1 MGHIARV
8 LYLIGGCLSVLLA
21 VLGVFLPLLP
31 TTPFL
36 ILAAFCFSRSSERLH
51 RWLLNQPTFGPMIH
65 DWEQHG
71 VIRRRT
77 KCVSTALMLALIS
90 YPMLFVPI
98 MPGVKLVIALT
109 MLCVLTFIWTRPS
122 QPRPVLPMSEK
133 SGS

>member
-1 MGHIARV
+1 MGYVARIC
-8 LYLIGGCLSVLLA
+8 YLIGGGLCVLLA

-77 KCVSTALMLALIS
+77 KCVSTALMLTLIS
-90 YPMLFVPI
+90 YPMLFVAMP
-98 MPGVKLVIALT
+98 PGVKPVIAVT
-109 MLCVLTFIWTRPS
+109 MLGVLTFIWTRPS
-122 QPRPVLPMSEK
+122 QPRPVLPLSEN
-133 SGS
+133 SRS

>member
-1 MGHIARV
+1 MGHIARIF
-8 LYLIGGCLSVLLA
+8 YLIGGCLCVLLA

-77 KCVSTALMLALIS
+77 KYVSTTLMLALIS

-98 MPGVKLVIALT
+98 LPAVKLVIALT

-122 QPRPVLPMSEK
+122 QPRPVLPLSEK
-133 SGS
+133 SRP